1 MRRNHRVRRERLPRP
16 RRLAHTTGAAWVFGV
31 LLPLAACGDSGETL
45 STQAQVADSAGIAIV
60 TNPPSDAVYATVA
73 PEPILSIGAVE
84 GPDEE
89 LFGRIASAARDG
101 AGNFIVADGQSGEI
115 RVFDAGGTYL
125 RTLGNSGEGPG
136 EFRALAG
143 AWPTAE
149 GVIVA
154 VDVRLDR
161 ITQFGP
167 AGELLATATLKG
179 PGEQPLISPIRLAGS
194 DALLS
199 RVQSLNV
206 PTTVVQG
213 TFSLEDAL
221 EGLANP
227 LGNRPEFLVR
237 HDLAGALIDTVATV
251 PGQATQIST
260 QDRGANMSIMMI
272 RVPFSAAP
280 VAAASTTG
288 RVAVTTGRSYEFSLH
303 SPGGTLERIVRL
315 AEDPPVRTDAHVEAW
330 VRGGSAS
337 GREPPDDAQVEATIR
352 RYEEM
357 PMPERLPAWNSL
369 LIADGGE
376 IWARRFA
383 IRGGETVPRD
393 VFGADGNYLGQVE
406 VPANLR
412 IQHIA
417 EGRLTV
423 VSTDDL
429 GVERVEVY
437 ELQPMTSARSG
448 GMP

>member
-1 MRRNHRVRRERLPRP
+1 MRRERLPRP
-16 RRLAHTTGAAWVFGV
+16 RRLVHTTGAAWVFGV
-31 LLPLAACGDSGETL
+31 LLPLAACGDGGEPL
-45 STQAQVADSAGIAIV
+45 STQAQVTDSAGIAIV
-60 TNPPSDAVYATVA
+60 TNPPSDAVYATIA
-73 PEPILSIGAVE
+73 PKPILSIGAVE

-89 LFGRIASAARDG
+89 LFGRIASATRDG
-101 AGNFIVADGQSGEI
+101 AGHFIVADRQSGKI

-143 AWPTAE
+143 AWPAAE

-154 VDVRLDR
+154 VDGRLDR

-167 AGELLATATLKG
+167 EGQLLATATLRG
-179 PGEQPLISPIRLAGS
+179 PGEQPLITPIRLAGS

-199 RVQSLNV
+199 RVQSLNF
-206 PTTVVQG
+206 PTLVEQG
-213 TFSLEDAL
+213 TFSLEDAF
-221 EGLANP
+221 EGLSNP
-227 LGNRPEFLVR
+227 RGNRPEYLVR

-260 QDRGANMSIMMI
+260 QDRGANLSIMMI
-272 RVPFSAAP
+272 QVPFSAAP
-280 VAAASTTG
+280 VASASPTG

-303 SPGGTLERIVRL
+303 GSGGTLERIVRL
-315 AEDPPVRTDAHVEAW
+315 AEEPPVRTDAHVEAW

-337 GREPPDDAQVEATIR
+337 GRESPDDAQVEATIR
-352 RYEEM
+352 RYEET

-383 IRGGETVPRD
+383 IRGGEAVPRD

-437 ELQPMTSARSG
+437 ELRLMTSARSTG
-448 GMP
+448 IP